1 MKYMCDCCEATF
13 PTATACTEH
22 ELVCSGKVKR
32 VNVTHHV
39 LNFSFDHCG
48 VLRTDMVITG
58 DYGYYHKDGK
68 YYYDIAGEHKLD
80 CVGDPTTC
88 IGDCDDVYFCY
99 TRVNEFDPLSYEE
112 IEDILY
118 SLLTEHL
125 RDMRESIDRYLNKEE
140 SGGNNRS

>member
-1 MKYMCDCCEATF
+1 
-13 PTATACTEH
+13 
-22 ELVCSGKVKR
+22 
-32 VNVTHHV
+32 
-39 LNFSFDHCG
+39 
-48 VLRTDMVITG
+48 MVITG